1 MGERIA
7 VIGGDGVGPEVVEAA
22 IDVLDA
28 ALDATGRRER
38 LEFDRLPWGSAHYVE
53 HGRMMPPDALE
64 QLAGFE
70 AIVLGA
76 IGSPDVPDHVTVWG
90 LILPIRQSFQ
100 QYVNLRPTKLLPG
113 LVSPLRDVTP
123 DDIDIVCVRENSEGE
138 YSGVGGRMQSGLDN
152 EIAVQSAVFTRQG
165 IERICE
171 YAFDLAERRPRR
183 LVASATKSNS
193 WAHAMTLW
201 DEVCA
206 SVAERHPNVTLVK
219 YHVDALVTRFVVAPE
234 SIDVVVCSN
243 LFGDILSD
251 LGAGLLGS
259 LGVAGS
265 ANIDPTRTY
274 PSMFEPVHGSAPDIA
289 GTGTANPY
297 GAISSGAMM
306 LEHLGLSEEAAIVT
320 QGLEWASLQPAT
332 RTPDVQGVGTTRSV
346 SAAIAAHVRSLSG

>member
-1 MGERIA
+1 MAERIA

-22 IDVLDA
+22 IPVLDA
-28 ALDATGRRER
+28 AFDATGRRER
-38 LEFDRLPWGSAHYVE
+38 LEFDRLPWGSAHYLQ
-53 HGRMMPPDALE
+53 HGCMMPSDALE
-64 QLAGFE
+64 RLSDYD
-70 AIVLGA
+70 AIMLGA
-76 IGSPDVPDHVTVWG
+76 IGSSDVPDHITVWG

-100 QYVNLRPTKLLPG
+100 QYVNLRPSKLLPG
-113 LVSPLRDVTP
+113 LTSPLRDVAP

-138 YSGVGGRMQSGLDN
+138 YSGVGGRMQSGPDN
-152 EIAVQSAVFTRQG
+152 EIAVQSAIFTRRG

-171 YAFDLAERRPRR
+171 YAFELAEGRPRR

-206 SVAERHPNVTLVK
+206 SVAERHPDVTLVK

-265 ANIDPTRTY
+265 ANIDPTRTH

-289 GTGTANPY
+289 GSGTANPY

-306 LEHLGLSEEAAIVT
+306 LEHLGFEEEAGVVVAT
-320 QGLEWASLQPAT
+320 LEWASREPMT
-332 RTPDVQGVGTTRSV
+332 RTPDISGVGTTQSV
-346 SAAIAAHVRSLSG
+346 SEAIVAHIRAAV